1 MPDTTTEITEF
12 DQDTA
17 LPPKTAALSDR
28 YARFLA
34 LDDFERAARWRLP
47 RMIYGFVSGAVETG
61 AARANARGGY
71 DDLALVPC
79 AMRDV
84 SVRRQDVTL
93 FGKRYSC
100 PFGIPPLGGA
110 AMVAYRGDLALADA
124 AQGAGIPM
132 ILSGAA
138 LTKLEDVRRGRPNA
152 WFQAYLPGDHARID
166 PLIDRVASA
175 GFETLVITGDT
186 HLPGNRENNVRNGF
200 STPLR
205 LSPRMAVDSVL
216 HPLWLLGTIART
228 YRSGAPH
235 FENLDADRGAPMM
248 SGAAHRNFNDR
259 DKLSWRHV
267 EAIRRRWNGNL
278 VAKGLL
284 AAEDARIAREVGCDG
299 IIVSSHGGRQLDH
312 AIAPIRVLPEMV
324 DAAGPM
330 TVMIDGGIRRGTDV
344 LKALSLGAKFVF
356 VGRPMIYAAV
366 VGGAP
371 AVTHAI
377 ALLAAEIDRDLG
389 LMGLTTLTDL
399 NPSRVRRRAGLTSAR
414 ATPRPMPSPLPS
426 AGCLPQSGSRPVRP
440 AR

>member
-1 MPDTTTEITEF
+1 MPDSTTETVAL

-17 LPPKTAALSDR
+17 LAPKTAALSDR
-28 YARFLA
+28 YAGFLS

-61 AARANARGGY
+61 AARANARAGY
-71 DDLALVPC
+71 DDLALIPR
-79 AMRDV
+79 AMRDI
-84 SVRRQDVTL
+84 SARRQDCEI
-93 FGKRYSC
+93 FGTRYSA

-124 AQGAGIPM
+124 AQACGVPM

-138 LTKLEDVRRGRPNA
+138 LTKLEDVRSGRPNT

-166 PLIDRVASA
+166 PLLDRVASA

-186 HLPGNRENNVRNGF
+186 HVPGNRENNVRNGF
-200 STPLR
+200 SMPLR
-205 LSPRMAVDSVL
+205 LGPRMALDSAL

-228 YRSGAPH
+228 YRQGLPH
-235 FENLDADRGAPMM
+235 FENLDAHRGAPMM
-248 SGAAHRNFNDR
+248 SRAASRDFNNR

-267 EAIRRRWNGNL
+267 EAIRRRWKGNL

-284 AAEDARIAREVGCDG
+284 AAEDARIAREAGCDG

-324 DAAGPM
+324 AAAGAM
-330 TVMIDGGIRRGTDV
+330 AVMIDGGIRRGTDV
-344 LKALSLGAKFVF
+344 LKALALGAKLVF
-356 VGRPMIYAAV
+356 VGRPMLYAAV

-377 ALLAAEIDRDLG
+377 ALLAAEIDRDLA
-389 LMGLTTLTDL
+389 LMGLTAL
-399 NPSRVRRRAGLTSAR
+399 SELTSA
-414 ATPRPMPSPLPS
+414 S
-426 AGCLPQSGSRPVRP
+426 VRWRG
-440 AR
+440 A